1 MLPLWLVVAP
11 SSVLCLR
18 EPNLLGE
25 KPKSWQRKTI
35 FQNVPLHAFWEKR
48 PSLSLPQ
55 HTGSRQYDCTML
67 VDILHSVFL
76 LLIFVQKN
84 HKIILDNH
92 VDSRRHLIFILYSDS
107 KESKQLGRE
116 LVLESFHI
124 QPLVLLSDQNP
135 TWLVFNRKALGTL
148 GISCVHVDK
157 GQNDRST
164 ESLIHTSH

>member
-11 SSVLCLR
+11 SSVFCLR
-18 EPNLLGE
+18 EPNWLGE

-48 PSLSLPQ
+48 PSFSLPQ
-55 HTGSRQYDCTML
+55 HTGSGQYGCIVL
-67 VDILHSVFL
+67 VDILHSIFL

-84 HKIILDNH
+84 HKMISDNC
-92 VDSRRHLIFILYSDS
+92 VDSRRHLIFILYLDP
-107 KESKQLGRE
+107 KASKQLGRE
-116 LVLESFHI
+116 LVLESFHT
-124 QPLVLLSDQNP
+124 QPLVLSEQNP

-148 GISCVHVDK
+148 SISCVHVDK

-164 ESLIHTSH
+164 EPLICCSR